1 MSQAHR
7 QLLLCWIGL
16 LLLAAVQFGCAAL
29 RFDRSYRPLLLLPSL
44 IMAALVALQ
53 FMRVQH
59 GIAIV
64 RVFAV
69 AGLFWLTILLGLG
82 MMDPMTRAI
91 YPIAAE

>member
-53 FMRVQH
+53 FMRV
-59 GIAIV
+59 
-64 RVFAV
+64 
-69 AGLFWLTILLGLG
+69 
-82 MMDPMTRAI
+82 
-91 YPIAAE
+91 